1 MSCHACQIS
10 PDHFFLA
17 MPDERFAHAFGT
29 EWFIG
34 PDGVT
39 APVGGALAGVFE
51 PLH

>member
-1 MSCHACQIS
+1 MRCHPSQMA
-10 PDHFFLA
+10 PDHFMLA
-17 MPDERFAHAFGT
+17 MPDDQFAHAMGF

-34 PDGVT
+34 PDGAT